1 MLARRDRGLLPG
13 QIATDIVRYRFSEG
27 TTTVWFGS
35 FDGLATTRPFGSPL
49 LRPDD
54 QSAVSRSAC
63 PLRRRRAVRPGP
75 VAPTAWD
82 RNPPGRSAT
91 SRSTASRVCAANRAC
106 ASSCSC
112 FVCKEEQARRF
123 RAPGRQMEE
132 LGVLGRR
139 DQGARVLGPVYRGF
153 HFRGSK
159 RTSTSVLTLTG
170 WPPLTGG

>member
-1 MLARRDRGLLPG
+1 MQGEIAVFAKRLSTITG
-13 QIATDIVRYRFSEG
+13 QI
-27 TTTVWFGS
+27 
-35 FDGLATTRPFGSPL
+35 L
-49 LRPDD
+49 
-54 QSAVSRSAC
+54 
-63 PLRRRRAVRPGP
+63 
-75 VAPTAWD
+75 PTSWD

-91 SRSTASRVCAANRAC
+91 SRSTASSVCAANRAC

-112 FVCKEEQARRF
+112 LVCKEEQARRF

-132 LGVLGRR
+132 LGGLGRR

-170 WPPLTGG
+170 WRPLTGGR

>member
-1 MLARRDRGLLPG
+1 MWVCRRAPYRPWSCRYCPISLLRGHHHRLVWV
-13 QIATDIVRYRFSEG
+13 IRRFG
-27 TTTVWFGS
+27 DDT
-35 FDGLATTRPFGSPL
+35 AFGSPL
-49 LRPDD
+49 LRPDA

-63 PLRRRRAVRPGP
+63 PLRRRRAVRRGP

-82 RNPPGRSAT
+82 RNPSGRSAT

-132 LGVLGRR
+132 LGFSDAEIKGREYW
-139 DQGARVLGPVYRGF
+139 DQYIEAFTFAVRSALQPRF
-153 HFRGSK
+153 SLRSEEH
-159 RTSTSVLTLTG
+159 TSELQ
-170 WPPLTGG
+170 